1 MPIPKLDRMDRRI
14 LEEIQA
20 DGSISN
26 LELAERVGLSPSPC
40 ARRVKLLQESGIIS
54 RQITVLDQK
63 KLGLPIS
70 IYISV
75 SLDHQSPDRLK
86 NFDNKITGWPEVVE
100 CSLITGSDT
109 DYLLKVVMPDMDY
122 YQKFLL
128 DKLNQVD
135 GVSSIRTSFVLRQ
148 VVQRTEMPLNHIWRF
163 RPHLSRQ
170 LKSSFLVISIMPLS
184 ILNHLLALKYRLLT
198 RFGFIAIGVI
208 TSAVLNLHRGAM
220 QTQLAT
226 EDLF

>member
-1 MPIPKLDRMDRRI
+1 MPTIKLDAMDRRI
-14 LEEIQA
+14 LEQIQA

-54 RQITVLDQK
+54 RQITLLDQN

-75 SLDHQSPDRLK
+75 SLDHQSPDRLS
-86 NFDNKITGWPEVVE
+86 NFDNKISGWPEVIE

-122 YQKFLL
+122 YQRFLL
-128 DKLNQVD
+128 DKLNQVE
-135 GVSSIRTSFVLRQ
+135 GVSSIRTSFVLRR
-148 VVQRTEMPLNHIWRF
+148 VLQRTEMPLNHI
-163 RPHLSRQ
+163 
-170 LKSSFLVISIMPLS
+170 
-184 ILNHLLALKYRLLT
+184 
-198 RFGFIAIGVI
+198 
-208 TSAVLNLHRGAM
+208 
-220 QTQLAT
+220 
-226 EDLF
+226 

>member
-75 SLDHQSPDRLK
+75 SLDHQSPDRLE
-86 NFDNKITGWPEVVE
+86 NFDNNVSSWPEVVE

-109 DYLLKVVMPDMDY
+109 DYL
-122 YQKFLL
+122 
-128 DKLNQVD
+128 
-135 GVSSIRTSFVLRQ
+135 
-148 VVQRTEMPLNHIWRF
+148 
-163 RPHLSRQ
+163 
-170 LKSSFLVISIMPLS
+170 
-184 ILNHLLALKYRLLT
+184 
-198 RFGFIAIGVI
+198 
-208 TSAVLNLHRGAM
+208 
-220 QTQLAT
+220 
-226 EDLF
+226 

>member
-1 MPIPKLDRMDRRI
+1 MDRRI

-40 ARRVKLLQESGIIS
+40 ARRMKLLQESGIIS

-75 SLDHQSPDRLK
+75 HLDHQSPERLK
-86 NFDNKITGWPEVVE
+86 NFDNKVTGWPEVVE

-109 DYLLKVVMPDMDY
+109 DYWLKVVMPNMDY

-128 DKLNQVD
+128 DKLNRIE
-135 GVSSIRTSFVLRQ
+135 GVNRIRTSFVMKQ
-148 VVQRTEMPLNHIWRF
+148 VVQRTQLPLNHI
-163 RPHLSRQ
+163 
-170 LKSSFLVISIMPLS
+170 
-184 ILNHLLALKYRLLT
+184 
-198 RFGFIAIGVI
+198 
-208 TSAVLNLHRGAM
+208 
-220 QTQLAT
+220 
-226 EDLF
+226 

>member
-14 LEEIQA
+14 LEQIQA

-40 ARRVKLLQESGIIS
+40 ARRVKLLQDSGIIS
-54 RQITVLDQK
+54 RQITLLDQK

-75 SLDHQSPDRLK
+75 SLDHQSPDRLA
-86 NFDNKITGWPEVVE
+86 NFDSNVSSWAEVVE

-109 DYLLKVVMPDMDY
+109 DYLLKVAVPDMDY
-122 YQKFLL
+122 YQRFLL
-128 DKLNQVD
+128 DKLNQIE

-148 VVQRTEMPLNHIWRF
+148 VVQRTEMPLDHI
-163 RPHLSRQ
+163 
-170 LKSSFLVISIMPLS
+170 
-184 ILNHLLALKYRLLT
+184 
-198 RFGFIAIGVI
+198 
-208 TSAVLNLHRGAM
+208 
-220 QTQLAT
+220 
-226 EDLF
+226 

>member
-14 LEEIQA
+14 LEEIQT

-40 ARRVKLLQESGIIS
+40 ARHVKLLQESGIIS

-75 SLDHQSPDRLK
+75 SLDHQSTDRLA
-86 NFDNKITGWPEVVE
+86 NFDSKVSSWPEVVE

-122 YQKFLL
+122 YQRFLL
-128 DKLNQVD
+128 DKLNQVA
-135 GVSSIRTSFVLRQ
+135 GVSSIKTSFVLRQ
-148 VVQRTEMPLNHIWRF
+148 VVQRTEMPLDHI
-163 RPHLSRQ
+163 
-170 LKSSFLVISIMPLS
+170 
-184 ILNHLLALKYRLLT
+184 
-198 RFGFIAIGVI
+198 
-208 TSAVLNLHRGAM
+208 
-220 QTQLAT
+220 
-226 EDLF
+226 